1 MRPIHA
7 RGENV
12 EDVLREA
19 EAAELEKS
27 QDQEEEPEVDSKDAM
42 EADVEPPATAPQTSH
57 LTAPQCCLPSFSPVY
72 FEAADHAAG
81 GLFPKMW
88 YLDDCHTVAAQNVG
102 LMDILLA
109 AYGPQMAHLGPSH
122 TLALSSIDASIKS
135 TVLEIC
141 GAGLSNRQSP
151 IALLTASIA
160 IAICGEWFTN
170 RPEQQALMS
179 ILVSMSQDN
188 NYWLSQAMQERLKRT
203 WAWGCVISQGNTV
216 RHVLT
221 VLEPYYEESNLRFET
236 TQNE

>member
-1 MRPIHA
+1 M
-7 RGENV
+7 
-12 EDVLREA
+12 
-19 EAAELEKS
+19 
-27 QDQEEEPEVDSKDAM
+27 
-42 EADVEPPATAPQTSH
+42 APQTAPDRVWINH
-57 LTAPQCCLPSFSPVY
+57 LLIICAMAIQYCYGRSQNTPRYEEIVARRSQWLKCCLPSFSPVY